1 MLRIWMFLLSCMLLF
16 GIVGCSEPKVTEVDK
31 VRLECVD
38 LCTVD
43 QQSTVPFTETT
54 FTGADEIRTFVNAID
69 KSVKMSG
76 ELDYGTYFL
85 MHVSYKDDSQKTY
98 VLNISDS
105 GQKGIRGLLV
115 DTEDS
120 GQGYEIPASIHE
132 ELRELIYRK

>member
-1 MLRIWMFLLSCMLLF
+1 MRIWMFLLSCMLLY
-16 GIVGCSEPKVTEVDK
+16 GMVGCSEPKATEVDK

-38 LCTVD
+38 LCTGD
-43 QQSTVPFTETT
+43 QQSTAPFTEKTY
-54 FTGADEIRTFVNAID
+54 TGADEIRAFVSAID

-76 ELDYGTYFL
+76 VLDYGTYFL
-85 MHVSYKDDSQKTY
+85 MYVSYKDDSQKTY

-105 GQKGIRGLLV
+105 GQKGISGLLV